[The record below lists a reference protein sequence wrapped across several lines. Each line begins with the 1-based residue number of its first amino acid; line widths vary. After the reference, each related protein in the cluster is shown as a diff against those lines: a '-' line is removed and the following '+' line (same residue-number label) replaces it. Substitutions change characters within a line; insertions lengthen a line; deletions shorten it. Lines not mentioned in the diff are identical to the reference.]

1 MKGARGKVDGQDRKA
16 NKSSVIACIYTYSRE
31 KNGVM
36 AIAVLFIGQLIL
48 VYQPTNYVAS
58 TRKRW
63 AFFIIWRLS
72 LSLYWLSCITTHA
85 AS

>member
-1 MKGARGKVDGQDRKA
+1 MKGARGKVETDRTEKQI
-16 NKSSVIACIYTYSRE
+16 NLLSSHVYIRSRE

-72 LSLYWLSCITTHA
+72 LSLLAQLYNNPCS
-85 AS
+85 